1 VVTIDR
7 LREVIDCISINLVV
21 FENKL
26 NDFRIIK
33 TKILLIK
40 QFLGE
45 RLKLKGFL
53 IKIGHSYSHTP

>member
-7 LREVIDCISINLVV
+7 LREVIDCISINLVG

-53 IKIGHSYSHTP
+53 IKINKT